1 MALTALQ
8 IEGLVKSKIFLTKF
22 IGTSELALQE
32 SAKYDVPCEGKIK
45 NQKDALKY
53 LFAIDHAGY
62 LTSDQV
68 NQLLGLSAGVCGV
81 NPVVTTAEY
90 NDFVLSVTGQEYLV
104 DGDGDGT
111 PDVGTGGG
119 EVIPDPEEGGGEG
132 GGGGIEPPIIDTDGD
147 TIPDSVEG
155 VGDADGDTIPNYLD
169 WDSDGDGI
177 PDNMEAGPDPS
188 NPIDT
193 DGDGTPDY
201 LDAGGT

>member
-8 IEGLVKSKIFLTKF
+8 IESLVKTKIFLTKF

-32 SAKYDVPCEGKIK
+32 SSKYDVPCQGKIK

-53 LFAIDHAGY
+53 LFAVDHAGY

-68 NQLLGLSAGVCGV
+68 NQLIGLSAGVCGV
-81 NPVVTTAEY
+81 NPFVTLAEY
-90 NDFVLSVTGQEYLV
+90 NNFLLSVTGQEYLV

-111 PDVGTGGG
+111 PDIGTGGG
-119 EVIPDPEEGGGEG
+119 EVIVDPGEGEG
-132 GGGGIEPPIIDTDGD
+132 GGGEGPVLQDTDGD
-147 TIPDSVEG
+147 TIPDVVEG

-177 PDNMEAGPDPS
+177 PDQLEAGPNPS
-188 NPIDT
+188 IPQDT

-201 LDAGGT
+201 LDPAGT